1 MASFGL
7 SQALGLIAGSPLA
20 KAGSVIAEKLPVTKS
35 MGLGGIGGLLS
46 QVMQDGNLSSIMQNP
61 VAAIA
66 GQVQAQVQG
75 AVAQVQATLGG
86 AGAGLVSAL
95 SGAGGI
101 GEAVGAL
108 KAAGDHLSGLGADP
122 QGFFDLLAHGNMV
135 GMLGDGAPA
144 AMGYARA
151 AGPVTSAPV
160 LAQTQAIIDDTVRW
174 AVAGTLAPDAAAA
187 LIQQQADTLRAIV
200 ADSADAIAR
209 GQAAAPLL
217 GIASAVGGALA
228 VPSWGQA
235 TPMQSVL
242 ATLVRPQARA
252 VMDAAVQASL
262 GAGAGAHADVRAPL
276 PLLAALL
283 KKIRGEA

>member
-1 MASFGL
+1 MAGFGL
-7 SQALGLIAGSPLA
+7 SQALGLIAGSPLS

-35 MGLGGIGGLLS
+35 MGLGGIGGMLS
-46 QVMQDGNLSSIMQNP
+46 QVLNDGNLSSIMQNP
-61 VAAIA
+61 AAAIA

-122 QGFFDLLAHGNMV
+122 QGFFDLVAHGNMA
-135 GMLGDGAPA
+135 GMLGADAPS
-144 AMGYARA
+144 AMSYDRA
-151 AGPVTSAPV
+151 AAPITSGPV
-160 LAQTQAIIDDTVRW
+160 LADARSLIDDTVQQ
-174 AVAGTLAPDAAAA
+174 AVAGTLSPDAAAA
-187 LIQQQADTLRAIV
+187 IIRDRAEVLRAIT

-217 GIASAVGGALA
+217 GIASAIGGALA
-228 VPSWGQA
+228 VPSSSLQ
-235 TPMQSVL
+235 TPIQIVL
-242 ATLVRPQARA
+242 ATLVQPQAREAMDEA
-252 VMDAAVQASL
+252 VRSSL
-262 GAGAGAHADVRAPL
+262 GAGAGAHVDVGRPL
-276 PLLAALL
+276 SALSALL
-283 KKIRGEA
+283 RKIRGEA

>member
-1 MASFGL
+1 MAGFGL

-75 AVAQVQATLGG
+75 AVAQVQAALGG
-86 AGAGLVSAL
+86 AGAGLVNAL

-122 QGFFDLLAHGNMV
+122 QGFFDLVAHGNMA
-135 GMLGDGAPA
+135 GMLGDGAPP
-144 AMGYARA
+144 AMSYARA
-151 AGPVTSAPV
+151 AGPVTSAPT
-160 LAQTQAIIDDTVRW
+160 LAETQALIDDTVQQSISG
-174 AVAGTLAPDAAAA
+174 ALDPDAAAA
-187 LIQQQADTLRAIV
+187 TS
-200 ADSADAIAR
+200 DSTRTRCA
-209 GQAAAPLL
+209 
-217 GIASAVGGALA
+217 
-228 VPSWGQA
+228 PSWPTA
-235 TPMQSVL
+235 PT
-242 ATLVRPQARA
+242 
-252 VMDAAVQASL
+252 
-262 GAGAGAHADVRAPL
+262 PL
-276 PLLAALL
+276 PRGRPRRRCSGSLRRSAARWRCRVGPSRRRFRACSPRWCSRR
-283 KKIRGEA
+283 RGPRWTWSCRSLSGPGRECIPMSASRCRS